1 MSKGKLLVAVLVV
14 LVLGAGGYSVWQRL
28 AEPELPAG
36 IVSANGR
43 IEAERIDVSSKIAG
57 RVADVLV
64 REGDWVEA
72 GALVA
77 RLDTTEIEAQLHQ
90 AEAQVNQAEQQKLQ
104 SQALLNQRKSEL
116 AYAEQEFRRAEQL
129 SERGHTTVQQVDN
142 QRMVLATARASVTAA
157 EAGIGLAN
165 ATIASAT
172 ASVERLRS
180 VINDAELVAPR
191 SGRVQYVLANA
202 GEVVGAGG
210 KVVTLTDLTDV
221 YMTVFLRAADAG
233 RLAIG
238 AEARLVL
245 DPVPQYVVPARV
257 TFVASTA
264 QFTPKTVETS
274 DERAK
279 LMFRVRLGLPQDLL
293 KTYQEQAKA
302 GVAGMGYV
310 RVDPSATWPDWLKV
324 KLPQ

>member
-14 LVLGAGGYSVWQRL
+14 LVLGAGGYSVWQRI
-28 AEPELPAG
+28 AEPRLPEG

-43 IEAERIDVSSKIAG
+43 IEAERIDVSSKIAR

-104 SQALLNQRKSEL
+104 SNALLNQRKSEL
-116 AYAEQEFRRAEQL
+116 AYAEQEFSRAEQL
-129 SERGHTTVQQVDN
+129 SERGHGTVQQVDN
-142 QRMVLATARASVTAA
+142 QRMVLATARASVAAA
-157 EAGIGLAN
+157 EAGIGLAD

-180 VINDAELVAPR
+180 VIADAELVAPR
-191 SGRVQYVLANA
+191 AGRVQYVLANE

-221 YMTVFLRAADAG
+221 YMTVFLHAADAG

-245 DPVPQYVVPARV
+245 DPIPQYVVPARV

-279 LMFRVRLGLPQDLL
+279 LMFRVRLGLPEDLL

-310 RVDPSATWPDWLKV
+310 RVEPAASWPDWLAV

>member
-116 AYAEQEFRRAEQL
+116 AYAEQEFRRAERLPSPRIWPCQ
-129 SERGHTTVQQVDN
+129 EF
-142 QRMVLATARASVTAA
+142 
-157 EAGIGLAN
+157 GLA
-165 ATIASAT
+165 
-172 ASVERLRS
+172 RS
-180 VINDAELVAPR
+180 FA
-191 SGRVQYVLANA
+191 
-202 GEVVGAGG
+202 
-210 KVVTLTDLTDV
+210 
-221 YMTVFLRAADAG
+221 
-233 RLAIG
+233 
-238 AEARLVL
+238 
-245 DPVPQYVVPARV
+245 
-257 TFVASTA
+257 
-264 QFTPKTVETS
+264 
-274 DERAK
+274 
-279 LMFRVRLGLPQDLL
+279 
-293 KTYQEQAKA
+293 
-302 GVAGMGYV
+302 
-310 RVDPSATWPDWLKV
+310 
-324 KLPQ
+324 